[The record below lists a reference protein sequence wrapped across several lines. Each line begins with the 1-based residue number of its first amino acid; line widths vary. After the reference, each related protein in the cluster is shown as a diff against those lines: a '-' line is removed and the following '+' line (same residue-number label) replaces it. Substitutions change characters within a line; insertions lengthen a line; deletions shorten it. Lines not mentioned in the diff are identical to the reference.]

1 MLNIEIQFS
10 SELPPKSEI
19 GKLFHEASWNSSNE
33 FIDIT
38 TQYKPHPVLQT
49 IWVRVLQEQSCIGLA
64 RLYLPPLSPANPPAF
79 IADFV
84 VGAHHR
90 GQGIGSFLFTKI
102 EAYCQEY
109 GIKLLALES
118 NDSSLLF
125 WRARKFT
132 PKEQFPGLLFK
143 TLS

>member
-10 SELPPKSEI
+10 SQLPLKSEI
-19 GKLFHEASWNSSNE
+19 EQLFHEAGWNSSDE

-64 RLYLPPLSPANPPAF
+64 RIYLPPASPANPPAF

-109 GIKLLALES
+109 GIKLLALEP
-118 NDSSLLF
+118 NASSHPF
-125 WRARKFT
+125 WQAREFT
-132 PKEQFPGLLFK
+132 PQDQFPDLLFK
-143 TLS
+143 AV